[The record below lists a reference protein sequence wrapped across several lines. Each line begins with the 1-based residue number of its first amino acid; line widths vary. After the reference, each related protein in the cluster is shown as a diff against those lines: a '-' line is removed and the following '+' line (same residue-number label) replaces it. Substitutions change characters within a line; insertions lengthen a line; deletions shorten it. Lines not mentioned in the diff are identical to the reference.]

1 MSNVVQFNPNKA
13 PAFAKKRGELSDVAK
28 ALMGGGGAVVAVVS
42 ASQLKAVC
50 FVCLPTVKRLL
61 RLKTVIWTW

>member
-28 ALMGGGGAVVAVVS
+28 ALMGGGGGGGGGGKRISIKGGV
-42 ASQLKAVC
+42 
-50 FVCLPTVKRLL
+50 FRLL
-61 RLKTVIWTW
+61 ADGKEIA

>member
-28 ALMGGGGAVVAVVS
+28 ALMGGGGGGGGGKRVS
-42 ASQLKAVC
+42 IKGRCVSFA
-50 FVCLPTVKRLL
+50 R
-61 RLKTVIWTW
+61 RW